1 MEKLTEQ
8 RVREIIREE
17 VGRNMVTLSPTVVVK
32 TGADMDETIKK
43 IADHLEEQ
51 FASTA
56 KGVYVDEELAPESQ
70 KRTGL
75 KLSEVD
81 VKTMQEIA
89 KKPSSVPFL
98 KEAFE
103 REELTLEQKIE
114 TIVETLRGLKSYE
127 WSRIQQHIDMMYSSQ
142 AAKVEIDDLKLLKEN
157 IIRDFNF

>member
-8 RVREIIREE
+8 RVREIVREE

-32 TGADMDETIKK
+32 TGANMDEIIKK
-43 IADHLEEQ
+43 IGDHLESQ
-51 FASTA
+51 FVSTA
-56 KGVYVDEELAPESQ
+56 KGVFGDEEPAPETQ

-89 KKPSSVPFL
+89 NKPSSVPFL
-98 KEAFE
+98 KETFE
-103 REELTLEQKIE
+103 REELTSEQRIE
-114 TIVETLRGLKSYE
+114 TIVEALRGLKSYE

-157 IIRDFNF
+157 IIRGFNF